1 MEHACAIAAASYASR
16 SSWRPRC
23 GCAVS
28 ACKTTFSGD
37 VTKKS
42 SQLKEAEAASSQSGV
57 QPNTT
62 AAASPLKG
70 QIGTSPITPAAAVV
84 STASDTTAPATA
96 SVTQSEVA
104 AEASTT
110 KARTEATVSE
120 PAPPE
125 SVPNVTA
132 VASLTKISARS
143 SLVERF
149 SPWLSELRQ
158 QLKEIAEDM
167 VRRIGAGERGDDE
180 EDDDGSCGGEKDS
193 MSAEEVVSRTREL
206 AFRLG
211 SLLKLLMEEV
221 LPRMPDDAEV
231 LFLIASADFLAHRF
245 GSAVH
250 HAQQSLMASQR
261 VPDTEL
267 AQRHYFLACCIIRTL
282 EPSPGLDE
290 ARRAAGEVAPSAQR
304 RTGLLELLKASLL
317 GAIKLGDTGFISPYI
332 DIDYYA
338 RLAHGDDL
346 RAIAATSRSLA
357 AAAVATNNY
366 WRSNLQRP
374 SHFLRSLR
382 SQPFYDAGELEWAP
396 DLLAIFSEI
405 KAEVE
410 QMRQP
415 TRGAE
420 RNAWDSVGSKHDE
433 GDRHLAQGGAW
444 TELVLLNSDVKVAAS
459 ARSNRKRCPKTS
471 SFLNNLEAAADLA
484 RRGIGECTFSSL
496 APGTHL
502 QPHCGGS
509 NVRITCHL
517 PLIVPEG
524 CSIRVGDEVR
534 TYREGELLVFDDSF
548 EHEVW
553 NKHPTKHRVVLLIR
567 LWHPDIRPKQYAHME
582 RQMKRQLRDHRRRTA
597 MPPL

>member
-1 MEHACAIAAASYASR
+1 MPTSHAVLIGSPSHVCRRVCAMEHACAIAAASYTSR

-143 SLVERF
+143 SLIERF

-231 LFLIASADFLAHRF
+231 LFLIGPRSRTHTRALFFAHSHPR
-245 GSAVH
+245 A
-250 HAQQSLMASQR
+250 R
-261 VPDTEL
+261 VPW
-267 AQRHYFLACCIIRTL
+267 
-282 EPSPGLDE
+282 G
-290 ARRAAGEVAPSAQR
+290 
-304 RTGLLELLKASLL
+304 
-317 GAIKLGDTGFISPYI
+317 
-332 DIDYYA
+332 
-338 RLAHGDDL
+338 
-346 RAIAATSRSLA
+346 
-357 AAAVATNNY
+357 
-366 WRSNLQRP
+366 
-374 SHFLRSLR
+374 
-382 SQPFYDAGELEWAP
+382 
-396 DLLAIFSEI
+396 
-405 KAEVE
+405 
-410 QMRQP
+410 
-415 TRGAE
+415 
-420 RNAWDSVGSKHDE
+420 
-433 GDRHLAQGGAW
+433 
-444 TELVLLNSDVKVAAS
+444 
-459 ARSNRKRCPKTS
+459 
-471 SFLNNLEAAADLA
+471 NLEGSHRQHAKTEGA
-484 RRGIGECTFSSL
+484 RML
-496 APGTHL
+496 
-502 QPHCGGS
+502 
-509 NVRITCHL
+509 VRK
-517 PLIVPEG
+517 
-524 CSIRVGDEVR
+524 
-534 TYREGELLVFDDSF
+534 LVHS
-548 EHEVW
+548 
-553 NKHPTKHRVVLLIR
+553 
-567 LWHPDIRPKQYAHME
+567 Q
-582 RQMKRQLRDHRRRTA
+582 
-597 MPPL
+597 